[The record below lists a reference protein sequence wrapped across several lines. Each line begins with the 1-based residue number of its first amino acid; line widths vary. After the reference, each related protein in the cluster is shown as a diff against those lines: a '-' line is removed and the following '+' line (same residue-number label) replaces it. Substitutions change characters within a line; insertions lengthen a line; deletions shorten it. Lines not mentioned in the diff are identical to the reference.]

1 MLYPKPRSTRKCFTP
16 RFIFG
21 KVFPMPS
28 RGSPN
33 MMIRLEPEHKE
44 ALRQLAA
51 EEGCDMTAIVR
62 PLILKRL
69 GREDREEVV
78 PHSDESPVRAHK
90 ARPQPTIIA
99 AGAALPL
106 ARKMVTTRFKKGK

>member
-1 MLYPKPRSTRKCFTP
+1 MSLREAPLPHLRFTP

-44 ALRQLAA
+44 ALRLLAE

-69 GREDREEVV
+69 GREEAVEGSVI
-78 PHSDESPVRAHK
+78 P
-90 ARPQPTIIA
+90 
-99 AGAALPL
+99 AGIKGAVKRFEAALPL

>member
-1 MLYPKPRSTRKCFTP
+1 
-16 RFIFG
+16 
-21 KVFPMPS
+21 MPS

-78 PHSDESPVRAHK
+78 PHSGARPDK

>member
-1 MLYPKPRSTRKCFTP
+1 MPPRD
-16 RFIFG
+16 
-21 KVFPMPS
+21 
-28 RGSPN
+28 SPHIL
-33 MMIRLEPEHKE
+33 IRLEQPDKE

-69 GREDREEVV
+69 GREEAVEGSVI
-78 PHSDESPVRAHK
+78 P
-90 ARPQPTIIA
+90 
-99 AGAALPL
+99 AGIKGAVKRFEAALPL

>member
-44 ALRQLAA
+44 ALRLLAE

-69 GREDREEVV
+69 GREEACEAPVTA
-78 PHSDESPVRAHK
+78 SPAKGVLAPPSR
-90 ARPQPTIIA
+90 
-99 AGAALPL
+99 ALPL

>member
-1 MLYPKPRSTRKCFTP
+1 
-16 RFIFG
+16 
-21 KVFPMPS
+21 MPS

-44 ALRQLAA
+44 ALRLLAE

-78 PHSDESPVRAHK
+78 PHSPGYAGSAHK
-90 ARPQPTIIA
+90 AQPQPTIIA

-106 ARKMVTTRFKKGK
+106 ARKMVTPRFKKGKG